1 MTHYHPCND
10 RRCAW
15 CGMTTADLLA
25 ELGGGEERTEFEVR
39 WHGPGDGD
47 GIRMDRRHI
56 ASRERAD
63 EIGPTKV
70 GEYGITRWTVW
81 RRLHRIY
88 ADGSSWTGPWTR
100 SDGQEG
106 GAA

>member
-39 WHGPGDGD
+39 WHSTSDDLPAYLNHRFASHQRAAEFGRQQIGRH
-47 GIRMDRRHI
+47 GI
-56 ASRERAD
+56 
-63 EIGPTKV
+63 V
-70 GEYGITRWTVW
+70 RWTVW
-81 RRLHRIY
+81 QRLHRIY
-88 ADGSSWTGPWTR
+88 ADGSSWTGSWQR
-100 SDGQEG
+100 SDDQEG
-106 GAA
+106 VAA